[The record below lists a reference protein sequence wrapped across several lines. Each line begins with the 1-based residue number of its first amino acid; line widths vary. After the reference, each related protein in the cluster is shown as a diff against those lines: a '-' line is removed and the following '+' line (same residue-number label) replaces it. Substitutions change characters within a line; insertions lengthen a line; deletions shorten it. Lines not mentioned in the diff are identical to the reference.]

1 MAKYHS
7 FNVVSHIL
15 GCAAVFC
22 DYLWFVQ
29 EEVMP
34 LTLEDSDDDEEEEN
48 SSNEEQEETDMESD
62 LEGKRDDGKSLLF
75 IS

>member
-1 MAKYHS
+1 M
-7 FNVVSHIL
+7 
-15 GCAAVFC
+15 FC
-22 DYLWFVQ
+22 DHSWCVQ

-34 LTLEDSDDDEEEEN
+34 LTLEDSDDEEEN

-62 LEGKRDDGKSLLF
+62 LEGKRDDGRSLLF